1 MSNESQPLPESASFD
16 IEEYNILK
24 REIALGNH
32 ERALSSFVLLQSSE
46 FRHPMFQAFAAEIV
60 ENLDPEKGT
69 KMSKFFAS
77 LPFLLQANVLEFARA
92 HMERNEERNKIFN
105 MLHGYITYYPRY
117 AYKYLIEAI
126 NMLILNAQKMEEK
139 EKQRSI
145 EILVTD
151 LFARLC
157 KQKLILVKRD
167 ILPSVQ
173 STENGPMISLPYH
186 LFEQFLL
193 LGQRFYI
200 KKHKWEESIQFT
212 CTMLTA
218 CGYEGLLDES
228 TFAEHTTRL
237 LYLKQHR
244 GTVRVDGEGGRD
256 LLNTEE
262 FVVLAT
268 VMCEYMAA
276 TSQFVQFGYDYYK
289 AVCGTDNEHADEAK
303 SCLIPICTFQPNKSN
318 DKSTVD
324 FADDSSFSSRRK
336 RPRLDHSEEDTDS
349 KVERERSRGLDSYC
363 VKGVDDTLQILS
375 KAGDCLRHVVELWQW
390 AAEKLTT
397 DEIVEQFGSWEQ
409 GKVIDAYKLPFDMH
423 NAILL
428 VRSDLALSS
437 PSVPGN
443 LAKAL
448 ELSQDI
454 CDRID
459 KQRRQ
464 EKTGEGN
471 MTLSD
476 TDIPFMFAFRVL
488 YNIGIIY
495 LLVGSLQQ
503 STLEI
508 AIILSVFP
516 IPNEL
521 DEKDFLNDEIDCRTV
536 ANIFQGR
543 EFGLMRVTQEGLVAR
558 CIKHLVVGLDNESE
572 QKGGMASI
580 DSALRWDE
588 KAGNMIVMMQ
598 YGWPYWNKRTNLWQ
612 KVINKISEKRVFKN
626 REFLEYLYVFDVLH
640 AILQVH
646 LTAKVAMD
654 IIPPEFALRG
664 SYRHLIMSDNS
675 NNSSTVSMNMGG
687 STNDT
692 LPTNQD
698 NETITTFDEE
708 DDEISSKRS
717 LPIYQPTFANTI
729 MPSTS
734 MSPSWYSASTQKNS
748 FAKWMSP
755 SFYYSRPATSVILP
769 DETPM
774 VEELSQNEGCA
785 ADAFKGMCVPR
796 EIVTRCLEYRI
807 RTDLADPLRWSE
819 ARYLPNNFDA
829 YYAFDEAGNPPIHL
843 WTKQLKAT
851 MPSNWFSIFE
861 EAKMMQKQWHMS
873 YSQPESSYCG
883 ETTPTYDSSA
893 IESSYQAVPEY
904 TCNHTDEI
912 DHNVNFV
919 ENKTPFIAS
928 NKKPPVSPTIQTK
941 TERSNHPP
949 SNLQGPSS
957 SITQSVLPRSS
968 SLPSSENKSTVQ
980 DRKTEIPVL
989 SLHTSINESAVTS
1002 PLDVDTFFDLRTTLA
1017 FFDNNVMDQLND
1029 MDSYDR
1035 NKKILNSA

>member
-16 IEEYNILK
+16 IEEYNVLK

-46 FRHPMFQAFAAEIV
+46 FRHPTFQAFAAEIV

-256 LLNTEE
+256 SLNTEE

-289 AVCGTDNEHADEAK
+289 AVCGTDNENADEAK

-336 RPRLDHSEEDTDS
+336 RLRLDYSDEDTDS
-349 KVERERSRGLDSYC
+349 KIERERSRGLDSYC
-363 VKGVDDTLQILS
+363 VKGVDNTLQILS

-675 NNSSTVSMNMGG
+675 HNSSTASMNMGG

-698 NETITTFDEE
+698 NETIATFDEE
-708 DDEISSKRS
+708 DEEISSKRS

-774 VEELSQNEGCA
+774 FEELSQNEGCA

-807 RTDLADPLRWSE
+807 SK
-819 ARYLPNNFDA
+819 
-829 YYAFDEAGNPPIHL
+829 YAPRITPQRMRHVLQRFLKNMI
-843 WTKQLKAT
+843 LKA
-851 MPSNWFSIFE
+851 NE
-861 EAKMMQKQWHMS
+861 ES
-873 YSQPESSYCG
+873 
-883 ETTPTYDSSA
+883 
-893 IESSYQAVPEY
+893 
-904 TCNHTDEI
+904 
-912 DHNVNFV
+912 
-919 ENKTPFIAS
+919 
-928 NKKPPVSPTIQTK
+928 
-941 TERSNHPP
+941 
-949 SNLQGPSS
+949 
-957 SITQSVLPRSS
+957 
-968 SLPSSENKSTVQ
+968 
-980 DRKTEIPVL
+980 
-989 SLHTSINESAVTS
+989 
-1002 PLDVDTFFDLRTTLA
+1002 
-1017 FFDNNVMDQLND
+1017 
-1029 MDSYDR
+1029 
-1035 NKKILNSA
+1035 